1 MCNRQLA
8 DLGERGAVDRAAA
21 MFEDRVHRA
30 RCSKGRS
37 GTQALGGG
45 ILRVAHACRR
55 DTIFRPHKSVIH
67 VAVRLEK
74 TEETTAELEASGL
87 DVGDYDLKPGRY
99 RFRLAKGDLEKHREL

>member
-1 MCNRQLA
+1 M
-8 DLGERGAVDRAAA
+8 
-21 MFEDRVHRA
+21 
-30 RCSKGRS
+30 
-37 GTQALGGG
+37 
-45 ILRVAHACRR
+45 
-55 DTIFRPHKSVIH
+55 IH